1 MTPQEHF
8 RGKRTL
14 VTGGLGFIG
23 STLTTELVHLG
34 AEVTVLDSLIP
45 EHGGNLFNL
54 QSVKNNLR
62 INISDMRE
70 QASLNVLVQDQ
81 DYIFHLAGQVSHGD
95 SMRDPQL
102 DLAVNCIS
110 TMNLVE
116 AYRRFNPAVRLLYTS
131 TRQVYGK
138 PLRLP
143 VSEDHPT
150 VPIDVNGI
158 NKLAAEYY
166 HLLYDRTY
174 DVRSVVLRLTNT
186 YGPRQQVRSN
196 RQGFIGIMIRQA
208 LLGEPIQVFG
218 TGEQLRDFNYVDD
231 VAQAIL
237 LAAGTE
243 SCFGRVFNLG
253 ADERYSLIEFLHILN
268 ELCPLRYEV
277 VPFPVDKGIIDIGD
291 YYGDYTALRTA
302 TGWRPE
308 VGLREGLRR
317 TLNGYRA
324 HREVYL

>member
-1 MTPQEHF
+1 MTLPEHY

-23 STLTTELVHLG
+23 STLATELVRLG

-54 QSVKNNLR
+54 RSVKNNLR

-70 QASLNVLVQDQ
+70 QASLNILVQDQ

-116 AYRRFNPAVRLLYTS
+116 ACRRFNPTVRLLYTS

-143 VSEDHPT
+143 VGEDHPT
-150 VPIDVNGI
+150 IPIDVNGI

-174 DVRSVVLRLTNT
+174 GVRSVVLRLTNT

-208 LLGEPIQVFG
+208 LLGETIKVFG
-218 TGEQLRDFNYVDD
+218 SGEQLRDFNYVDD
-231 VAQAIL
+231 VVQAIL
-237 LAAGTE
+237 LAACSE

-253 ADERYSLIEFLHILN
+253 ADERYSLLEFLNVLN
-268 ELCPLRYEV
+268 ELCPLRYEF
-277 VPFPVDKGIIDIGD
+277 VPFPEDKGIIDIGD
-291 YYGDYTALRTA
+291 YYGDYTALRMA
-302 TGWRPE
+302 TGWKPE
-308 VGLREGLRR
+308 VSLPEGLER
-317 TLNGYRA
+317 TIKGYNA